1 MCDENLQEALPQTG
15 SNACSS
21 SPASVETQ
29 PSSRVPL
36 PHQSA
41 VQLPSFVFDKPNTPR
56 IPRKVT
62 IMTRHDD
69 WYLIMSLQHLYNS
82 EAKC

>member
-1 MCDENLQEALPQTG
+1 MCDENLHFTSQALPQPD

-21 SPASVETQ
+21 SSASVETQ

-41 VQLPSFVFDKPNTPR
+41 VQLPSFVFDKPNISR

-62 IMTRHDD
+62 R
-69 WYLIMSLQHLYNS
+69 YNDMMIGI
-82 EAKC
+82 